1 MFKPFSHGPAKQV
14 YTDGAIYHNNPIQI
28 ADKERK
34 LIWPELENDS
44 PDIIVSVGTS
54 YNPAARSSAAERA
67 LSPLSPR
74 LGVFSHG
81 KSLMKIATDH
91 IASGLDS
98 EKTWRSYMSVLHPAP
113 TQKARYI
120 RINPQLKENPPSLDE
135 VDRLPYIQEVVREM
149 SRTDANIQNVALRLI
164 ASSFYFEKFHP
175 VELASDGSV
184 HIKGLLPKEPF
195 STAY

>member
-1 MFKPFSHGPAKQV
+1 M

-54 YNPAARSSAAERA
+54 YNPAPRSSAEKA

-74 LGVFSHG
+74 LGIFSHG
-81 KSLMKIATDH
+81 KSLVKIATDH
-91 IASGLDS
+91 IASALDS
-98 EKTWRSYMSVLHPAP
+98 EKTWGSYMNVLHPP
-113 TQKARYI
+113 PNQNSRYV
-120 RINPQLKENPPSLDE
+120 RINPRLKENPPSLDE
-135 VDRLPYIQEVVREM
+135 VDRLPYIQELVREM
-149 SRTDANIQNVALRLI
+149 SSTDVSIQNVALRLI
-164 ASSFYFEKFHP
+164 ASSFYFEKSQA

-184 HIKGLLPKEPF
+184 HIKGLFP
-195 STAY
+195 